1 MSARPLVGVYS
12 IDGKKGETVSHVT
25 LPAVMTA
32 PIRLDIVHD
41 VHTLMAKNKRQPYA
55 VSKYAGHQTSAESWG
70 TGRAVARIPRVAGGG
85 THRAGQ
91 GAFGN
96 MCRGGRMFAPTK
108 VWRKWHKKINVNQKR
123 YAVASALAASAL
135 PALVMS
141 RGHRIEQISEVPLV
155 VDNKSIDNLEKTSKA
170 VALLKSLNA
179 FADVQKSKDSTQ
191 LRRGKGKMRNRRYT
205 QRRGPL
211 VVYNE
216 KSPLTR
222 AFRNLPGIQLVSVTR
237 LNLLDLAPGGHL
249 GRFIIWTKDA
259 FQRLDS
265 LYGTYKKPSAEKLEY
280 RLPKPL
286 LTNADV
292 SRVINSDE
300 VQGALRPKQA
310 PSKVF
315 RRKYNPLNNMGSL
328 VRLNPYASVLRRRRI
343 LAQEKQ
349 NQTRIAL
356 VEAKRKGEQ
365 QQKGGAPKKVSP
377 KEAKIKKSKVAD
389 RKLKKQFYQTLLS

>member
-1 MSARPLVGVYS
+1 
-12 IDGKKGETVSHVT
+12 
-25 LPAVMTA
+25 
-32 PIRLDIVHD
+32 
-41 VHTLMAKNKRQPYA
+41 
-55 VSKYAGHQTSAESWG
+55 
-70 TGRAVARIPRVAGGG
+70 
-85 THRAGQ
+85 
-91 GAFGN
+91 
-96 MCRGGRMFAPTK
+96 MFAPTK